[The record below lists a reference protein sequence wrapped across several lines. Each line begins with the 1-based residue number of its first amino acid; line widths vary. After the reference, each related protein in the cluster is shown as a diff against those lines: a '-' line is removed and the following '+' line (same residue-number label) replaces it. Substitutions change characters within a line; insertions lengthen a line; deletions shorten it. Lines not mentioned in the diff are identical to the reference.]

1 MCHHLISNLYIQARA
16 IGSSSSRR
24 WWDNLFNP
32 TSFTFVP
39 IPHSCSCLSFVWLKL
54 PLSLC
59 ICWPVNVVIH
69 GRFTSH
75 FYCWWQMYVSEK
87 QFLPNINSLLSYEL
101 LWFTKFIA
109 LVTILMS
116 GTGALMPPS
125 TEQTNTLNA
134 EFIMQP
140 FLIWFQL
147 YSSCH

>member
-1 MCHHLISNLYIQARA
+1 MH
-16 IGSSSSRR
+16 
-24 WWDNLFNP
+24 
-32 TSFTFVP
+32 
-39 IPHSCSCLSFVWLKL
+39 
-54 PLSLC
+54 
-59 ICWPVNVVIH
+59 
-69 GRFTSH
+69 
-75 FYCWWQMYVSEK
+75 VSEK

-140 FLIWFQL
+140 FLI
-147 YSSCH
+147 